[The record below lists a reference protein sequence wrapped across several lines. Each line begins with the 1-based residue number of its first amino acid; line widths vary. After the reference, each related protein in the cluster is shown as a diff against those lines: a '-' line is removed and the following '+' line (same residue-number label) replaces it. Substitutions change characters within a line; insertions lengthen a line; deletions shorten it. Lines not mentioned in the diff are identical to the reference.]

1 MVPLLLV
8 IIPRLAAHPD
18 SRVRISRGQ
27 STATLPWTEQCAST
41 QDSSACLPT
50 PTPSQARYQDSDF
63 VALICYN
70 MCTYAHNGDPGCDES
85 NWDVVAP
92 YAAGPSNDP
101 ATFKPTAL
109 NTTQWMDSVVAL
121 GASIAVL
128 TAKHGCGFLLW
139 PTKSTLPDG
148 SPFGYNT
155 KTDILA
161 EFVDSAKAHGVA
173 YGFYYS
179 IMKSFYLCHSFT
191 GDNSCTEKIL
201 PGQHN
206 LTTDQYM
213 DTVRAQATELWSN
226 YGYQTEIWLDSA
238 DTLNATMFGLQP
250 DAAALQQTERW
261 CGTESGHPSK
271 EPGPGPWGGDI
282 WSLDFGGGSYW
293 GFPNG
298 TRWVPKMCDPQLFQE
313 HVWFWE
319 KGLNVRTLEM
329 MIPIY
334 HDICGRGMTMELDF
348 AIDRRGLVPES
359 HAVVYQQIGRWV
371 QQCYGSPLA
380 MTQGQGREFL
390 ISVRAGE
397 VFDRFQL
404 KENTLLGQ
412 RVRYYIIESSQP
424 INSTAHGTSNSKQQA
439 VAAPPSIQQW
449 YHIVSGQAIGTKR
462 IILLPKSVEATT
474 DLRLRLRIDHDVAV
488 PILKLFGVFRPCFPN
503 NTTEYIL

>member
-1 MVPLLLV
+1 MLRVAVLLT
-8 IIPRLAAHPD
+8 LAGVAVAHPD
-18 SRVRISRGQ
+18 TRVRISRAQ
-27 STATLPWTEQCAST
+27 TAAALPWTEQCSAS
-41 QDSSACLPT
+41 DAACLPT

-85 NWDVVAP
+85 NWNVVAP
-92 YAAGPSNDP
+92 YASGPSSDP
-101 ATFKPTAL
+101 STFKPTAL
-109 NTTQWMDSVVAL
+109 NTSQWMESVVGL

-139 PTKSTLPDG
+139 PTNSTLPDG

-155 KTDILA
+155 KVDILA
-161 EFVDSAKAHGVA
+161 DFVQSAKAHGVG

-179 IMKSFYLCHSFT
+179 IMKSFYLCHSFSGT
-191 GDNSCTEKIL
+191 NSCMQKIL

-206 LTTDQYM
+206 LTTEQYM
-213 DTVRAQATELWSN
+213 NTVSAQATELWSN

-261 CGTESGHPSK
+261 CGTESGHPS
-271 EPGPGPWGGDI
+271 ESPGPGPWGGDI
-282 WSLDFGGGSYW
+282 WSLDFGTGSNW

-319 KGLNVRTLEM
+319 SGLHVRTLEM

-359 HAVVYQQIGRWV
+359 HAVVYSQIGRWV
-371 QQCYGSPLA
+371 QACYGSPLA
-380 MTQGQGREFL
+380 MTQGQGNEFV

-412 RVRYYIIESSQP
+412 RVRRYTIESSQP
-424 INSTAHGTSNSKQQA
+424 TNATRGGSVS
-439 VAAPPSIQQW
+439 APPPTQKQW
-449 YHIVSGQAIGTKR
+449 HHIVSGQAIGTKR
-462 IILLPKSVEATT
+462 IILLPEAVKATA
-474 DLRLRLRIDHDVAV
+474 DLQLRLRIEDAVAV
-488 PILKLFGVFRPCFPN
+488 PILRLFAVFQPCYPN
-503 NTTEYIL
+503 NSTEYIL